1 MTFLGLV
8 LEIIRYD
15 AQTLEIDPLLTMNCE
30 NYALI
35 GTDRY
40 DKVKIHSILDVF
52 YCCGSNN
59 LYLTI
64 LIEQNKN
71 NRNFSVN
78 RLGFNVA

>member
-1 MTFLGLV
+1 
-8 LEIIRYD
+8 
-15 AQTLEIDPLLTMNCE
+15 MNFE
-30 NYALI
+30 NYSFI

-40 DKVKIHSILDVF
+40 DKVKIDSILDVF

-64 LIEQNKN
+64 LIEQNKDN
-71 NRNFSVN
+71 QNFSIN